1 MFSFVFMNSME
12 NRVLMCVLLETGFGL
27 FTHLSQKRSW
37 VVGFDCER
45 TRIRDVHES
54 YKKYDFDSCS
64 TRGLGILELK

>member
-1 MFSFVFMNSME
+1 MSY
-12 NRVLMCVLLETGFGL
+12 RKQGL
-27 FTHLSQKRSW
+27 AYLQKRSW
-37 VVGFDCER
+37 VEGFDCER